1 MNYDE
6 SVPAT
11 NIVQSILENYESDNV
26 ETKIQLQRILMAGS
40 LSGTGKLVILP
51 VDQGFEHGPD
61 RSFSINPDSYDPH
74 YHYKLAIDAGMSAY
88 AAPIGMLESGVKS
101 FTDNS
106 GWPKI
111 PLILK
116 CNSSNSLSKMPDQA
130 ITGSVKEAK
139 RLKCSGVG
147 FTIYPGSEKIYEMME
162 EAREL
167 FEKAKEAGLVCVLWS
182 YPRGSMSKEG
192 ETAINVVSYAA
203 HMAALCGAH
212 IIKVKLPTNFLEP
225 DATKDV
231 YIKNKIKI
239 DTLTDRVKHIIKCA
253 FNGRRIVVFSGGAS
267 KNDNELMEEIRSIKD
282 GGGFGSIIGR
292 NSFQRP
298 KDKALKL
305 LRDIMDIY
313 KK

>member
-231 YIKNKIKI
+231 YIKNNIKI

-267 KNDNELMEEIRSIKD
+267 KNDNELMEEIKSIKD